1 MKQLHGEDVLL
12 NGIKHIHMIGIGG
25 SGMCPL
31 AELLVSL
38 GYTVTGS
45 DSVDTELTKKLC
57 ALGIKVSIGQSASNV
72 HGAQL
77 VAYSAAVPE
86 DNPERLEAER
96 LGIPT
101 MERSHLL
108 GAVTRHYD
116 NVIGVSGT
124 HGKTTVTS
132 MITQILLLNK
142 REPNAVI
149 GGKLPIVDSYCV
161 TGSSQTLVC
170 ESCEFVDSFLQFSPD
185 VTVLLNIDND
195 HMDYFKTMQRLE
207 QSFKSFVS
215 MSRVCYA
222 FGDDERVCRVVSDI
236 PAQVIKYGFDSSND
250 FYPANI
256 TPGKRGF
263 CFDVMHCG
271 KCVGSLRPGTPGRH
285 NILNALAAFAV
296 CFGMGVDPVGIAD
309 ALERFTGAGRRLEF
323 LGEFKGITVMDDYA
337 HHPTEM
343 EASLRAVRELDY
355 GRVIVAFQ
363 PYTYSRVEILR
374 DGMVKALSGADK
386 VFLTPIVAA
395 REENPHGV
403 SSLDI
408 TSRIPGAQVMD
419 GYDRLSDELI
429 AAARPGD
436 IIVTMG
442 AGDIYKA
449 ARMVTEKLKI

>member
-1 MKQLHGEDVLL
+1 MKQLHDDDVFLK
-12 NGIKHIHMIGIGG
+12 GIKHIHMIGIGG

-31 AELLVSL
+31 AELLMSL
-38 GYTVTGS
+38 GYTVSGS
-45 DSVDTELTKKLC
+45 DAIDTELTRKLS
-57 ALGIKVSIGQSASNV
+57 ALGVKISIGQQASNV

-77 VAYSAAVPE
+77 VAYSAAVAE
-86 DNPERLEAER
+86 DNPERAEAKK

-116 NVIGVSGT
+116 NVIGVCGT

-149 GGKLPIVDSYCV
+149 GGKLPMVDSYCV

-222 FGDDERVCRVVSDI
+222 FGDDERVRRVVSDI
-236 PAQVIKYGFDSSND
+236 PSRVVKYGFDASND
-250 FYPANI
+250 FYPVNI
-256 TPGKRGF
+256 TAGKRGF
-263 CFDVMHCG
+263 CFDVMHSG
-271 KCVGSLRPGTPGRH
+271 KCVGSLCLVTPGRH
-285 NILNALAAFAV
+285 NILNALVSFAV
-296 CFGMGVDPVGIAD
+296 CFDMGVDPQGIAA
-309 ALERFTGAGRRLEF
+309 ALEKFTGAGRRLEF
-323 LGEFKGITVMDDYA
+323 LGEFNSIAVADDYA

-343 EASLRAVRELDY
+343 EASLRAVKELDY
-355 GRVIVAFQ
+355 GKVIVAFQ
-363 PYTYSRVEILR
+363 PYTYSRVDILR
-374 DGMVKALSGADK
+374 DGMIKALSIADK

-395 REENPHGV
+395 REENVHGV
-403 SSLDI
+403 SSRDI
-408 TSRIPGAQVMD
+408 ASQIPGAQVID
-419 GYDRLSDELI
+419 GYDELSDKLI
-429 AAARPGD
+429 SAAEPGD
-436 IIVTMG
+436 IIITMG

-449 ARMVTEKLKI
+449 ARMVTEKLRK